1 MLAPIKKNYII
12 FIRSVTYPKS
22 NGHWIKIRSNCLS
35 LAKHNI
41 EELVSLCRE
50 KNQKAQ
56 FEVYSRYCKAMYN
69 VAHRIV
75 KDAHFA
81 EDVMQE
87 GFLRAFTKI
96 DDYRQEVA
104 FGAWLKKIIINYSID
119 FYKKNSAFR
128 MDDLDKMI
136 YKVDDETNREAETD
150 FTHLKAEQVLKAING
165 LKDNYRM
172 ILTLFFIEGY
182 DQEEITEILNISY
195 ANCRTTISR
204 AKENLRQKLQ
214 EL

>member
-1 MLAPIKKNYII
+1 M
-12 FIRSVTYPKS
+12 
-22 NGHWIKIRSNCLS
+22 S
-35 LAKHNI
+35 LAKQNI
-41 EELVSLCRE
+41 EELISLCRQ

-56 FEVYSRYCKAMYN
+56 FEIYNRYCKAMYN
-69 VAHRIV
+69 VAYRIV

-87 GFLRAFTKI
+87 GFLKAFIKI

-104 FGAWLKKIIINYSID
+104 FGAWLKRIIINYSID
-119 FYKKNSAFR
+119 FYKKQSNFKT
-128 MDDLDKMI
+128 DDFEKIM
-136 YKVDDETNREAETD
+136 YKVEDDVNHNEPDVD
-150 FTHLKAEQVLKAING
+150 FNHLKVNQVLQTIES

-172 ILTLFFIEGY
+172 VLTLHYIEGY

-204 AKENLRQKLQ
+204 AKESLRKKL
-214 EL
+214 EETC